1 MKRDW
6 LGAIAGSAVFA
17 AFTML
22 AVPVQANDTI
32 KIGAIYSLSGPAA
45 PFGVPE
51 RDIVEALTKN
61 LNAKGG
67 INGKKIDLVICDE
80 QTNPTEAARCAT
92 KLTRQDRVVAILG
105 PTLGTS
111 ALATAPIALANK
123 VPMLSPVGTIPVTS
137 KDNAFWPWV
146 FRTAPSDTLVIN
158 ALFER
163 AVFKPQRKRIA
174 ILYQEDAYGEAGM
187 KLATQLSKE
196 RNFEIVAAVGAP
208 LTAIDLTAAA
218 TNIRNSNPDVV
229 LVKTSGPALGAA
241 FVRAAKQVGISAPVI
256 GTGSLNQR
264 PFLDAAGSAA
274 EGIQIVSIGNW
285 DDPSERQKQLGE
297 VIVAAGKTPKGYAEL
312 IGSTGAIAVFEAI
325 RRVKGDVTGPA
336 IRDALETICEYKDTY
351 LDGNL
356 CYSKDQHEGVFSDT
370 LITVEVRDGKFKTV
384 K

>member
-1 MKRDW
+1 MNTGW
-6 LGAIAGSAVFA
+6 LGTLAGGVVVAAVTMVA
-17 AFTML
+17 A
-22 AVPVQANDTI
+22 PVQAQDTI

-123 VPMLSPVGTIPVTS
+123 VPLLSPVGTIPVTS

-146 FRTAPSDTLVIN
+146 FRTAPSDTLIIN

-163 AVFKPQRKRIA
+163 AVFQPQRKRIG

-229 LVKTSGPALGAA
+229 LVKTSAPALGAA
-241 FVRAAKQVGISAPVI
+241 FVRAAKQVGISSPVI

-285 DDPSERQKQLGE
+285 DDPSEKQKELGE

-312 IGSTGAIAVFEAI
+312 IGSTGAIAAFEAI
-325 RRVKGDVTGPA
+325 RRVKGDVTGAA
-336 IRDALETICEYKDTY
+336 IRDALETICDYKDTY
-351 LDGNL
+351 LDGRL
-356 CYSKDQHEGVFSDT
+356 CYSKDQHEGVFADT

>member
-1 MKRDW
+1 MK
-6 LGAIAGSAVFA
+6 LGWFGTLAGGAVAVAVAMATA
-17 AFTML
+17 A
-22 AVPVQANDTI
+22 QADDTI
-32 KIGAIYSLSGPAA
+32 KIGAIYSLNGPAA

-61 LNAKGG
+61 LNAQGG
-67 INGKKIDLVICDE
+67 INGKKIELIICDE

-105 PTLGTS
+105 PTLGTG
-111 ALATAPIALANK
+111 ALALAPIALANK
-123 VPMLSPVGTIPVTS
+123 VPLLSPVGTIPVTS

-146 FRTAPSDTLVIN
+146 FRTAPSDTLIIN

-163 AVFKPQRKRIA
+163 AVFQPKRKRIG

-196 RNFEIVAAVGAP
+196 RSFEIVAAVGAP

-218 TNIRNSNPDVV
+218 TNIRNANPDVV
-229 LVKTSGPALGAA
+229 LVKTSAPALGAA

-264 PFLDAAGSAA
+264 PFLDAAGPAA

-285 DDPSERQKQLGE
+285 DDPSEKQKKLGE

-325 RRVKGDVTGPA
+325 RRVKGEVTGPA
-336 IRDALETICEYKDTY
+336 IRDALETICDYKDTY

-356 CYSKDQHEGVFSDT
+356 CYSKDQHEGVFQDT
-370 LITVEVRDGKFKTV
+370 LITVEVHDGKFKTV